1 MSTLDSSWN
10 QYKGYNVN
18 STVIGRKIYFE
29 DFVKHNNNKR
39 KISEI
44 PKVYL
49 QRSKIL
55 ITYPL
60 QRRKKILKN

>member
-18 STVIGRKIYFE
+18 STVIGTKIYFE

-49 QRSKIL
+49 QRSKI
-55 ITYPL
+55 
-60 QRRKKILKN
+60 